1 MKPKYEKPTALSL
14 GEAAKG
20 SGQCNAGS
28 GVEPV
33 VGTFGCN
40 SGGTA
45 YNCKGGNSANSICLL
60 GGGGFEE

>member
-1 MKPKYEKPTALSL
+1 VPL
-14 GEAAKG
+14 GDAVKG
-20 SGQCNAGS
+20 SGQCNTGS

-45 YNCKGGNSANSICLL
+45 YNCKGGNTANSICLL